1 MTVRAQRVREA
12 RGYLVPIGGAEQKIA
27 TREPL
32 ILGRFVYVAGGRR
45 AKLVV
50 IPAASSLPD
59 TGARYCRV
67 FRHLGARSVD
77 QLHPRTRKEAND
89 PEAVALIRGSTGVFL
104 TGGNQFRLSKRL
116 VGTALAQA
124 IREVHAGGASVGGT
138 SAGAAFLSA
147 NMIAFGKSGST
158 PRPDMVTLAP
168 GLGLTSRF
176 IIDQHF
182 RQRDRL
188 GRLLTALAGSP
199 RTIGLGLDEDTAA
212 FIEGDRFEVVGNGAI
227 TVVDARR
234 VETWVPPA
242 HADRHDPICMTNLK
256 LHVLVHGA
264 AYDIGR
270 RQATV
275 PCPAPKEALK

>member
-1 MTVRAQRVREA
+1 MKARTQTVREA
-12 RGYLVPIGGAEQKIA
+12 RGVLVPIGGAEEKVA

-45 AKLVV
+45 SKLVV
-50 IPAASSLPD
+50 IPTASSLPD
-59 TGARYCRV
+59 TGERYCKV
-67 FRHLGARSVD
+67 FRHLGVRSVD
-77 QLHPRTRKEAND
+77 LLRPRTRKEAD
-89 PEAVALIRGSTGVFL
+89 DAEAVEKIRESTGIFL

-116 VGTALAQA
+116 VGTALAEA
-124 IREVHAGGASVGGT
+124 IRELHADGAAVGGT
-138 SAGAAFLSA
+138 SAGAAFLST

-199 RTIGLGLDEDTAA
+199 NAIGLGLDEDTAA
-212 FIEGDRFEVVGNGAI
+212 FIDGDAFEVVGNGSI
-227 TVVDARR
+227 TVVDTRR

-256 LHVLVHGA
+256 LHMLVHGSR
-264 AYDIGR
+264 YDITR
-270 RQATV
+270 RVATV
-275 PCPAPKEALK
+275 PCARRRR